1 MGKKVVSGILL
12 SFFLI
17 SAGFAAEPVVLSL
30 EDSIQRAL
38 KYNLDVQI
46 ANMEVKK
53 AKLELKKQE
62 AAFKPQASISA
73 SPLQWKGKYSLLEY
87 SPQVGFDTSL
97 STQWGMDAALS
108 VTGKKEEGEM
118 MEPVVSLTVT
128 QKILPA
134 PELTSSYLSLRKSFL
149 SLKKEELSS
158 EEEIENIKLLVVTS
172 FYKILKQEKECELK
186 KLSLEQAKQNLAIVK
201 DKLRKGIANKI
212 DVMDAEVELI
222 KAEEEF
228 YQAKSSLSQSMIEFK
243 ELLGIGQDEEIILE
257 DKPSLKDHLL
267 KIKLEDA
274 IKKAMENN
282 RQISQQKLIVKMRQ
296 FDFIMSRSEAS
307 ASLNLLAGYSYNTM
321 GQNEEEYKVG
331 MFVEIP
337 LLDGGKGKAGI
348 QIAEQELEKEKLN
361 LEKIKQDICR
371 KIRDNFYELKRLE
384 KRVLL
389 LELSREKQKEA
400 LDITRKMFSQGA
412 VVSQQIREREISLKQ
427 AEIDFLSALADYEVL
442 KAELLKSIGERI

>member
-1 MGKKVVSGILL
+1 
-12 SFFLI
+12 
-17 SAGFAAEPVVLSL
+17 
-30 EDSIQRAL
+30 
-38 KYNLDVQI
+38 
-46 ANMEVKK
+46 
-53 AKLELKKQE
+53 
-62 AAFKPQASISA
+62 
-73 SPLQWKGKYSLLEY
+73 
-87 SPQVGFDTSL
+87 
-97 STQWGMDAALS
+97 
-108 VTGKKEEGEM
+108 
-118 MEPVVSLTVT
+118 
-128 QKILPA
+128 
-134 PELTSSYLSLRKSFL
+134 
-149 SLKKEELSS
+149 
-158 EEEIENIKLLVVTS
+158 
-172 FYKILKQEKECELK
+172 
-186 KLSLEQAKQNLAIVK
+186 
-201 DKLRKGIANKI
+201 
-212 DVMDAEVELI
+212 MDAEVELI

>member
-1 MGKKVVSGILL
+1 
-12 SFFLI
+12 
-17 SAGFAAEPVVLSL
+17 
-30 EDSIQRAL
+30 
-38 KYNLDVQI
+38 
-46 ANMEVKK
+46 
-53 AKLELKKQE
+53 
-62 AAFKPQASISA
+62 
-73 SPLQWKGKYSLLEY
+73 
-87 SPQVGFDTSL
+87 
-97 STQWGMDAALS
+97 
-108 VTGKKEEGEM
+108 M

-186 KLSLEQAKQNLAIVK
+186 KLSLEQAKQNLTIVK

-442 KAELLKSIGERI
+442 KTELLKSIGERI

>member
-158 EEEIENIKLLVVTS
+158 EEEI
-172 FYKILKQEKECELK
+172 
-186 KLSLEQAKQNLAIVK
+186 
-201 DKLRKGIANKI
+201 
-212 DVMDAEVELI
+212 
-222 KAEEEF
+222 
-228 YQAKSSLSQSMIEFK
+228 
-243 ELLGIGQDEEIILE
+243 
-257 DKPSLKDHLL
+257 DH
-267 KIKLEDA
+267 
-274 IKKAMENN
+274 
-282 RQISQQKLIVKMRQ
+282 S
-296 FDFIMSRSEAS
+296 
-307 ASLNLLAGYSYNTM
+307 
-321 GQNEEEYKVG
+321 
-331 MFVEIP
+331 
-337 LLDGGKGKAGI
+337 
-348 QIAEQELEKEKLN
+348 
-361 LEKIKQDICR
+361 
-371 KIRDNFYELKRLE
+371 KR
-384 KRVLL
+384 
-389 LELSREKQKEA
+389 
-400 LDITRKMFSQGA
+400 
-412 VVSQQIREREISLKQ
+412 
-427 AEIDFLSALADYEVL
+427 
-442 KAELLKSIGERI
+442 